1 MPVYN
6 CRECNGMLDPTEHVS
21 CPGCKTKKPLLCS
34 KCNEPINHHDIHG
47 IEKLKTKRPLLCKS
61 CGTSNEVVK
70 CPVCKI
76 GLVRSQ
82 GIAVSELEGANV
94 YHKACLEK
102 RRETLRYVNYAVP
115 VAVGGSLAM
124 GVLLYGTY
132 GALSLGGSAIVALV
146 LFFGIKMFK
155 AIIEPR

>member
-6 CRECNGMLDPTEHVS
+6 CRECNGMLDPTEQVA

-47 IEKLKTKRPLLCKS
+47 IEKLKTKRPLLCKA
-61 CGTSNEVVK
+61 CGTSNQVVK
-70 CPVCKI
+70 CPICK
-76 GLVRSQ
+76 LSQVRSQ
-82 GIAVSELEGANV
+82 GVTVSELEGANV

-102 RRETLRYVNYAVP
+102 RREVLRYVNYAIP
-115 VAVGGSLAM
+115 VAVVGSIAM
-124 GVLLYGTY
+124 GGLLYSSYGMLSVG
-132 GALSLGGSAIVALV
+132 GALVAAIA